1 VPWVTV
7 FVGSEEQARRRRER
21 RRRDERMAVPR

>member
-7 FVGSEEQARRRRER
+7 FIGSEEQARRRRER
-21 RRRDERMAVPR
+21 RRRDEHMAVPR